1 MSRTPETLVLS
12 PDPAS
17 VRRARALV
25 QRVCRDAGL
34 SEDAVDAAV
43 LLTSETVTNAFTHG
57 RSEARLCAVPVAR
70 GRRVRVEVAD
80 DDSRH
85 PQRAPRDED
94 SLSGRGLALVE
105 ALAVCW
111 GVRDDRYGKTVWCEV
126 GP

>member
-1 MSRTPETLVLS
+1 MSTPATLVLA

-25 QRVCRDAGL
+25 KQVCREAGL
-34 SEDAVDAAV
+34 SDDAVDAAV

-57 RSEARLCAVPVAR
+57 RSEARLCALPVAR
-70 GRRVRVEVAD
+70 GRRVRVEVSD

-85 PQRAPRDED
+85 PHRAPRDED
-94 SLSGRGLALVE
+94 SLSGRGLALVD
-105 ALAVCW
+105 ALAASW
-111 GVRDDRYGKTVWCEV
+111 GVRDDRYGKTVWFEV

>member
-1 MSRTPETLVLS
+1 MTRRPATLVLA

-25 QRVCRDAGL
+25 RQVCVQAGL
-34 SEDAVDAAV
+34 AEDDVDAAV

-57 RSEARLCAVPVAR
+57 RSEARLCAVAR
-70 GRRVRVEVAD
+70 GARVRVEVAD

-85 PQRAPRDED
+85 PQRAERDED

-105 ALAVCW
+105 ALAAAW
-111 GVRDDRYGKTVWCEV
+111 GVRDDRYGKTVWFEV

>member
-1 MSRTPETLVLS
+1 MSTPTTLVLA

-25 QRVCRDAGL
+25 RQVCQEAGL
-34 SEDAVDAAV
+34 SVDAVDAAV

-57 RSEARLCAVPVAR
+57 RSEARLCARAVAR
-70 GRRVRVEVAD
+70 GRRVRVEVSD

-94 SLSGRGLALVE
+94 SLSGRGLALVD
-105 ALAVCW
+105 ALAASW
-111 GVRDDRYGKTVWCEV
+111 GVRDDRYGKTVWFEV